1 MILRIARRRSQS
13 GGRLLAPVV
22 PVGLAPPYIAIH
34 RLLSKLLLFLAAFLL
49 IVGPTS
55 DTRGQPIEVTVSAAA
70 TSPHVADGMD
80 KSKVTV
86 TVTDTGNP
94 VTEADV
100 VLDISPTIFMN
111 QMSHYVLH
119 LNTTPAGGGRYVASF
134 PSVVEGPFMIVATE
148 LNTLASDS
156 TAVEF
161 TPAPGTT
168 SVIELPSIPQVDP
181 PDDKQN
187 CKDFF
192 KTLDDEFL
200 SSILRMRIAAN
211 PPNKAELEQRLA
223 DLENVLVKRGPPL
236 VRGPV
241 DIDIGYEKAQAA
253 TGQDQL
259 TDAQRD
265 DLKTRATAVKDSFQR
280 LSDKQ
285 NELLKQFFGTP
296 IDFTKFQTCTE
307 FFNNFELVANFNDAI
322 DQIRA
327 RTPVL
332 RGPDNAGAHIRWAK
346 FANLMLVIP
355 NINAETNTLWR
366 NLKPILAKGS
376 AITTAVLTIAGG
388 RRPVMLDR
396 TTDDFKTLK
405 KCTTTYGR
413 PPDTDAKLKAL
424 KTKLIKLVG
433 DIYKPGQVLT
443 QLPTRDGDRVLV
455 ATITQSNCVEGNEQ
469 ALTSRVFSAV
479 TLNEIDDQIFGFGVD
494 NGGATYVAVGTLTGS
509 QASFGLSGFGL
520 TPGIGP
526 AVSAYTGIVEGD
538 AILGTFEGFAQGL
551 LAGQENECNWSGT
564 FVVKPRLECDI
575 NGDGQ
580 VDRND
585 IGAIFAVRGTR
596 VGAGDPRDV
605 DGDGTVTV
613 NDARIC
619 ALRCTNQRCA
629 P

>member
-200 SSILRMRIAAN
+200 PSILRMRIAAN

-405 KCTTTYGR
+405 KMYDDLRPAARHRCQAESAGNKAYQAGR
-413 PPDTDAKLKAL
+413 GHL
-424 KTKLIKLVG
+424 
-433 DIYKPGQVLT
+433 
-443 QLPTRDGDRVLV
+443 
-455 ATITQSNCVEGNEQ
+455 
-469 ALTSRVFSAV
+469 
-479 TLNEIDDQIFGFGVD
+479 
-494 NGGATYVAVGTLTGS
+494 
-509 QASFGLSGFGL
+509 
-520 TPGIGP
+520 
-526 AVSAYTGIVEGD
+526 
-538 AILGTFEGFAQGL
+538 
-551 LAGQENECNWSGT
+551 
-564 FVVKPRLECDI
+564 
-575 NGDGQ
+575 
-580 VDRND
+580 
-585 IGAIFAVRGTR
+585 
-596 VGAGDPRDV
+596 
-605 DGDGTVTV
+605 
-613 NDARIC
+613 
-619 ALRCTNQRCA
+619 
-629 P
+629 